1 MHFETWQ
8 RVVPRFSVSTALWFL
23 LMIALFPAPGPGV
36 ELSLDRL
43 TIAVKPDKNP
53 DRMLSEKAK
62 LEEYLQRALEIPVEI
77 IVPLS
82 SAVITTGFGNGTID
96 LGYLSSTGAVTAIK
110 EGVADVLLAGEIRGK
125 PHYMSYWIAL
135 KGKPYSAIED
145 LRGKPV
151 AFSSRTSTSGFLIPT
166 WDLYRK
172 NLVTLEDGP
181 EGFFGGGNVHYGI
194 GYVSAVEKV
203 LNEEVEAAAVS
214 YYVLDEDR
222 HLDEAQR
229 SRLRMFA
236 QQGPVPSHII
246 AARRSLKP
254 SDREEIK
261 RALIE
266 LNRTSPKLRDKVFNS
281 KLVEV
286 DPREHL
292 RITREAL
299 RLISRMKF

>member
-1 MHFETWQ
+1 M
-8 RVVPRFSVSTALWFL
+8 S
-23 LMIALFPAPGPGV
+23 
-36 ELSLDRL
+36 
-43 TIAVKPDKNP
+43 
-53 DRMLSEKAK
+53 
-62 LEEYLQRALEIPVEI
+62 
-77 IVPLS
+77 
-82 SAVITTGFGNGTID
+82 TTGSGT
-96 LGYLSSTGAVTAIK
+96 SQPWK
-110 EGVADVLLAGEIRGK
+110 
-125 PHYMSYWIAL
+125 
-135 KGKPYSAIED
+135 
-145 LRGKPV
+145 
-151 AFSSRTSTSGFLIPT
+151 
-166 WDLYRK
+166 
-172 NLVTLEDGP
+172 
-181 EGFFGGGNVHYGI
+181 
-194 GYVSAVEKV
+194 KV